1 MAIPPLSGYR
11 KPVFGAKIA
20 AAGRLPFRPRVV
32 TSGKIE
38 ECRPRPLN

>member
-11 KPVFGAKIA
+11 KPAIGAKIA
-20 AAGRLPFRPRVV
+20 SAGRLPIRPRVV
-32 TSGKIE
+32 TSGEIE

>member
-20 AAGRLPFRPRVV
+20 SAGRLPIRPVADPAGCR
-32 TSGKIE
+32 SG
-38 ECRPRPLN
+38 RAW